1 MYSEIQALH
10 KNKTCHLVSPPG
22 KVNDID
28 SKWVY
33 KIKKKADG
41 SINRYKACLV
51 VKGFKQR
58 NGIDYGDTFSPV
70 VKDATIHLILSIIV
84 SNN

>member
-10 KNKTCHLVSPPG
+10 KNKTCHLVPPPG
-22 KVNDID
+22 KVNVID

-33 KIKKKADG
+33 KIKKKVDG

-51 VKGFKQR
+51 AKSFKQR
-58 NGIDYGDTFSPV
+58 YGIDYEDTFSLI
-70 VKDATIHLILSIIV
+70 VKAATIHLILSIVV